1 MQEIQHSP
9 LKIFLLAL
17 DWLQSLFCSGKKKEG
32 GENDPLQN
40 SVSSVVKDIYFIID
54 VVPPKQ
60 ILFLNLS
67 LS

>member
-1 MQEIQHSP
+1 ME
-9 LKIFLLAL
+9 KRRR
-17 DWLQSLFCSGKKKEG
+17 
-32 GENDPLQN
+32 GENDPPQN
-40 SVSSVVKDIYFIID
+40 SVSSMVKGIYFIIN

>member
-1 MQEIQHSP
+1 ME
-9 LKIFLLAL
+9 
-17 DWLQSLFCSGKKKEG
+17 KKKEGGG